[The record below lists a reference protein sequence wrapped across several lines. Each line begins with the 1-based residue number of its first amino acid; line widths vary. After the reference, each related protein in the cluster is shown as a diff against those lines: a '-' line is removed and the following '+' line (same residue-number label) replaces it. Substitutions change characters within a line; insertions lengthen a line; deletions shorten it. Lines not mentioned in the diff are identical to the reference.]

1 MNDIVTGTD
10 ALRAA
15 VAARAT
21 KTNFAPLARDLGI
34 SSEALHGFP
43 TGQTSLPPDVLKA
56 LASQLWG
63 GHVEFTEPKTITPPP
78 PIDPEL
84 LPDRWQPWKTSGLV
98 MPEQLRPRRR
108 RRAPGGWRSAEHSWR
123 WPFDGGGQA
132 GAADRT
138 DYSLFSCLQLRGQ

>member
-1 MNDIVTGTD
+1 MPSSPVELPPVEPAEDQPAEADQPLAEPN

-34 SSEALHGFP
+34 SSEALHGFS

-78 PIDPEL
+78 PIDPES

-98 MPEQLRPRRR
+98 MPEQLRPPPPPPR
-108 RRAPGGWRSAEHSWR
+108 PGWVEER
-123 WPFDGGGQA
+123 
-132 GAADRT
+132 
-138 DYSLFSCLQLRGQ
+138 

>member
-15 VAARAT
+15 DAARAT

-34 SSEALHGFP
+34 SSEALHGFS

-78 PIDPEL
+78 PIDPES

-108 RRAPGGWRSAEHSWR
+108 RRRAPGGWRVSTR
-123 WPFDGGGQA
+123 GGPRDCYVRA
-132 GAADRT
+132 
-138 DYSLFSCLQLRGQ
+138 